1 SFLDYIFIS
10 VNNAS
15 RCPFASWTRMPTSSV
30 LINPARLRNIRDID
44 PRNFIQSINQPVI
57 ENILNNELNR
67 FSRNTLELVPLLFN
81 VVHSGAEPGFQV
93 LYDVTEFFEDR
104 FYMFFVNTGYPVFHA
119 GPFVTDPGKNIS

>member
-1 SFLDYIFIS
+1 
-10 VNNAS
+10 
-15 RCPFASWTRMPTSSV
+15 MPTRSV

-57 ENILNNELNR
+57 ENILNNELDR
-67 FSRNTLELVPLLFN
+67 SGRNSFEPGPLLFN
-81 VVHSGAEPGFQV
+81 VVHSGAAPRLQV

>member
-1 SFLDYIFIS
+1 MS
-10 VNNAS
+10 S
-15 RCPFASWTRMPTSSV
+15 RSV
-30 LINPARLRNIRDID
+30 LINPARLRNIRDIN
-44 PRNFIQSINQPVI
+44 PRDLIQSINQTII
-57 ENILNNELNR
+57 ENILNNELDR
-67 FSRNTLELVPLLFN
+67 SGRNTFEPVPLLFN